1 MARSVL
7 RWQPGPGS
15 RALSRAAMEVAFRGV
30 RKILCV
36 AEKNDAAKG
45 IADLLSGGRM
55 RRVRRC
61 PGLPGPRLR
70 RRRLL
75 LPAGSAKLCSRLRL
89 RGSLPTL
96 CGRASSAH
104 SLENLCIPPF
114 APQQFPDLSDLGNS
128 RHRLAYGVKSGKPSF
143 ISQKFRL
150 GTTGQ
155 FLLHYIKFQFNLF
168 LEP

>member
-7 RWQPGPGS
+7 RWQLRPGS

-55 RRVRRC
+55 RRVRRRRTPRTRGTSDSSSP
-61 PGLPGPRLR
+61 PGLPSFARAFAFGVLFRI
-70 RRRLL
+70 
-75 LPAGSAKLCSRLRL
+75 AGVS
-89 RGSLPTL
+89 L

-104 SLENLCIPPF
+104 SLENLFIPPF
-114 APQQFPDLSDLGNS
+114 APQRLPHTSDLANS
-128 RHRLAYGVKSGKPSF
+128 GHRLAYG
-143 ISQKFRL
+143 
-150 GTTGQ
+150 
-155 FLLHYIKFQFNLF
+155 
-168 LEP
+168 